1 LNLTNQIKQKALEI
15 GFDLVGI
22 TTADPLDAGQISVFK
37 DWLEK
42 GLAAQM
48 NFFHKNFDKRINP
61 SLLLDGAKS
70 IIVAAV
76 NYKTPGISMSLRAK
90 RSNLQYPLYSKK
102 SNSGRI
108 ASFAQY
114 EDYHTFIENN
124 LWKLADFITSVA
136 GKNHRFKICVDSA
149 PLAEKA
155 FAARAGLGFIG
166 KNHLLINPL
175 LGPQLLLGEI
185 ITTIELTPDNPTGG
199 EPVES
204 IEPDCRNCDKCI
216 KNCPTGALRPD
227 GLLDANKCISY
238 LTIEHKS
245 DIPAT
250 LASKIGNRLFGC
262 EECILACPYQKIAP
276 VCRNK
281 HFKFYPQR
289 VCLDLSEI
297 LNLTQ
302 ESFAERFPDSPLKRI
317 GLERLKRNAK
327 ICLQNISNKM
337 PD

>member
-22 TTADPLDAGQISVFK
+22 TTADPLDAEQISVFK
-37 DWLEK
+37 DWLDK

-48 NFFHKNFDKRINP
+48 NFFYKNFDKRINP

-70 IIVAAV
+70 IIVAAI
-76 NYKTPGISMSLRAK
+76 NYKTPTITKNIS
-90 RSNLQYPLYSKK
+90 LQYP
-102 SNSGRI
+102 SGKI
-108 ASFAQY
+108 ASYAQY

-136 GKNHRFKICVDSA
+136 GENHKFKICVDSA
-149 PLAEKA
+149 PIAEKA

-185 ITTIELTPDNPTGG
+185 ITTIELMPDNP
-199 EPVES
+199 

-250 LASKIGNRLFGC
+250 LASKIGDRLFGC

-276 VCRNK
+276 SCRNK

-297 LNLTQ
+297 LKLNQ
-302 ESFAERFPDSPLKRI
+302 SEFDERFADSPLKRI

-327 ICLQNISNKM
+327 ICLQNIDNKK